1 MRSPRGAVVRTHAVF
16 VDVEALWSKV
26 EFGDAARGLRSE
38 KERSYLA
45 AYDAPFHGVPGHTPY
60 AHGRYSDMND
70 HIAKVHSRFLESSR
84 RALCGHELAPE
95 EFAQALARVS
105 TVLGVSVEDAVR
117 CVFRSPELVA
127 ASESEIVR
135 GMVELRMQ
143 YEGEDLAELVV
154 GSGGALLADAVGRPE
169 CETDDVYVAERI

>member
-1 MRSPRGAVVRTHAVF
+1 MRTHAVF

-70 HIAKVHSRFLESSR
+70 HIAKVHSRFLESPASSASTSWRRRSSR
-84 RALCGHELAPE
+84 RRWPG
-95 EFAQALARVS
+95 
-105 TVLGVSVEDAVR
+105 
-117 CVFRSPELVA
+117 
-127 ASESEIVR
+127 
-135 GMVELRMQ
+135 
-143 YEGEDLAELVV
+143 
-154 GSGGALLADAVGRPE
+154 
-169 CETDDVYVAERI
+169 